1 MASGID
7 HTPRFHRYARLD
19 SHDLTAGNGNILPL
33 AAVRKVGIADDEIEC
48 HGELPSDRWEMLLS

>member
-7 HTPRFHRYARLD
+7 HTPRLRLQLGLD
-19 SHDLTAGNGNILPL
+19 SHNLTAGNGNILPL
-33 AAVRKVGIADDEIEC
+33 AAIRKVGIADDEIEC